1 MKGLK
6 KISIFICTIFM
17 LFFSMNIAE
26 GNCVK
31 AAESTI
37 KPILSVVPNN
47 NNVFLEDTIRV
58 ELNIDNVTNVVAEDI
73 IIKYD
78 STKLTLTGFNKM
90 DGLKA
95 DKCSNT
101 PGELRIVLYSDGTSN
116 TINAKKLL
124 MRLYFKAIAPG
135 NSEITVQGKISDG
148 INVDRQLTD
157 EECLNTT
164 INIAE
169 KQLTSVDADDD
180 EFTLLDL
187 AIDARHYGE
196 DPDSLRPE
204 YETDVVR
211 NDKIDDDD
219 LKKIAE
225 FVVANPNYE
234 GNMD

>member
-1 MKGLK
+1 MKKLK
-6 KISIFICTIFM
+6 KISIFICAVFIA
-17 LFFSMNIAE
+17 FFSVNIVQVNYA
-26 GNCVK
+26 K
-31 AAESTI
+31 AAESTT

-47 NNVFLEDTIRV
+47 KNVFLEDTIRV

-78 STKLTLTGFNKM
+78 STKLKLTGFNKM

-101 PGELRIVLYSDGTSN
+101 PGELRIVLYSDGTAN
-116 TINAKKLL
+116 TINAKKML
-124 MRLYFKAIAPG
+124 MRLYFQAIAPG
-135 NSEITVQGKISDG
+135 NSEISVQGKISDG

-157 EECLNTT
+157 EECVNTN

-169 KQLTSVDADDD
+169 KQLTSVNTDDD
-180 EFTLLDL
+180 EFSLLDL

-225 FVVANPNYE
+225 FVVANPNYA
-234 GNMD
+234 GNED